1 MCKKCICLIRVST
14 LSQDTTPQREK
25 VVATA
30 IADGYANDEIEVIE
44 KKESAIKLKKNE
56 REGLKEMEEIIN
68 EHPTIECVYVFAI
81 DRLSRRV
88 SDVLSIAE
96 SLTERNINLVFLNPW
111 KMSTMVFD
119 ERKNKMVE
127 NPFTKQMLAM
137 LGIGAEMEMKIK
149 MERFAAKK
157 EKMISENLLPFGK
170 PVFGYKRLKGGE
182 IVEDEEK
189 ATIVRS
195 AFFDYIENDMTLREI
210 EKKYIEEG
218 YFKPR
223 KYYDGSIIKN
233 ILNNKAYIGDKS
245 KRGTTISYPQLV
257 PVDMFFAA
265 QDKLAA
271 NKIGEK
277 KNTKWVNYGKGI
289 VRSTSSGRKML
300 FNSGICSYRE
310 DIAKE
315 YINVNAVDC
324 VILHTTQLLYVLNN
338 IIQRSEKPIEYE
350 KYIEENEKKIKVIN
364 GLLEE
369 VEKREM
375 KAFDMYID
383 GKVTQKIYNITMD
396 KIKKEIEQW
405 KDEIMKLENE
415 NHRWLMEKQG
425 YEKTQPTT
433 SDGFNMLDEK
443 SKKEIIDTLIEEVAV
458 TKVGNCEYDIFVTT
472 KTLALQKVYE
482 AFGESY
488 HYKGG
493 NGGITLTL
501 SHIVD
506 KGKKLLELGF
516 NNGEVV
522 LGGTEFERITEDITD
537 EIEYRVKSKNWQ
549 YRKNKRG

>member
-1 MCKKCICLIRVST
+1 MCKKCICLCRVST
-14 LSQDTTPQREK
+14 NTQDLEAQRTK
-25 VVATA
+25 VVANA
-30 IADGYANDEIEVIE
+30 IADGYTKDEIAVVE
-44 KKESAIKLKKNE
+44 KKESAIKLSELE
-56 REGLKEMEEIIN
+56 RESLNEMKEIIN
-68 EHPTIECVYVFAI
+68 DNPTIESVYVFAI
-81 DRLSRRV
+81 DRLARRV
-88 SDVLSIAE
+88 NIVLSIKDY
-96 SLTERNINLVFLNPW
+96 LTERGINLVFLNPH
-111 KMSTMVFD
+111 KMSTLRKD
-119 ERKNKMVE
+119 EKSGKMIE
-127 NPFTKQMLAM
+127 DELTTMLLM
-137 LGIGAEMEMKIK
+137 FLSYGAEMEMKIK
-149 MERFAAKK
+149 KERFAAKK

-210 EKKYIEEG
+210 EKKYIEAG

-223 KYYDGSIIKN
+223 KYYDGSIIKT
-233 ILNNKAYIGDKS
+233 ILNNRAYIGDKS
-245 KRGTTISYPQLV
+245 TKGNAISYPQLV

-324 VILHTTQLLYVLNN
+324 VILRTTQLLYVLNN

-383 GKVTQKIYNITMD
+383 GKVTQKIYNITME

-443 SKKEIIDTLIEEVAV
+443 TKKEIIDTLIEEVAV
-458 TKVGNCEYDIFVTT
+458 TKVGNCEYDIFVTP

-482 AFGESY
+482 AFGEEY

-501 SHIVD
+501 THIVD
-506 KGKKLLELGF
+506 KGKKSLELGF

-549 YRKNKRG
+549 YRKNKKG

>member
-30 IADGYANDEIEVIE
+30 IADGYTNEEIEVIE

-56 REGLKEMEEIIN
+56 REGLREMEEIIN

-119 ERKNKMVE
+119 ERKKGMVE

-210 EKKYIEEG
+210 EKKYIEAG

-223 KYYDGSIIKN
+223 
-233 ILNNKAYIGDKS
+233 
-245 KRGTTISYPQLV
+245 
-257 PVDMFFAA
+257 DMFFAA

-277 KNTKWVNYGKGI
+277 KNTKWVNFGKGI
-289 VRSTSSGRKML
+289 VRSTSSGRIMA
-300 FNSGICSYRE
+300 FRSGICSYRE

-324 VILHTTQLLYVLNN
+324 VILRTTQLLYVLNN

-383 GKVTQKIYNITMD
+383 GKVTQKIYNITMN

-433 SDGFNMLDEK
+433 SDGFNMLDERT
-443 SKKEIIDTLIEEVAV
+443 KKEIINTLIEEVAV
-458 TKVGNCEYDIFVTT
+458 TKVGNCEYDIFVTP
-472 KTLALQKVYE
+472 KTLALQKTYE

-506 KGKKLLELGF
+506 NGKKSLELGF
-516 NNGEVV
+516 SDGEVV
-522 LGGTEFERITEDITD
+522 LGGEEFERITDDITD
-537 EIEYRVKSKNWQ
+537 EIEYRVKSRNWQ
-549 YRKNKRG
+549 YRKNKKG

>member
-1 MCKKCICLIRVST
+1 MCKKCICLCRVST
-14 LSQDTTPQREK
+14 NTQDLEAQRTK
-25 VVATA
+25 VVANA
-30 IADGYANDEIEVIE
+30 IADGYTKDEIAVVE
-44 KKESAIKLKKNE
+44 KKESAIKLSELE
-56 REGLKEMEEIIN
+56 RESLNEMKEIIN
-68 EHPTIECVYVFAI
+68 DNPTIESVYVFAI
-81 DRLSRRV
+81 DRLARRV
-88 SDVLSIAE
+88 NIVLSIKDY
-96 SLTERNINLVFLNPW
+96 LTERGINLVFLNPH
-111 KMSTMVFD
+111 KMSTLRKD
-119 ERKNKMVE
+119 EKSGKMIE
-127 NPFTKQMLAM
+127 DELTTMLLM
-137 LGIGAEMEMKIK
+137 FLSYGAEMEMKIK
-149 MERFAAKK
+149 KERFAAKK

-223 KYYDGSIIKN
+223 KYYDGSIIKT

-245 KRGTTISYPQLV
+245 TKGNAISYPQLV

-277 KNTKWVNYGKGI
+277 KNTKWVNFGKGI

-310 DIAKE
+310 NFAKE

-350 KYIEENEKKIKVIN
+350 KYIAENEKKIKVIN

-383 GKVTQKIYNITMD
+383 GKVTQKIYNITMN

-433 SDGFNMLDEK
+433 SDGFNMLDERT
-443 SKKEIIDTLIEEVAV
+443 KKEIIDTLIEEVAV